1 MNRKFIAIFGALLF
15 LFVGATIALNS
26 DTMLFPNPFRV
37 GTTKTSVIETFVS
50 PTNWIP
56 CQTVDKVITVR
67 NDGNVPVAARIKIA
81 ESWKDKDN
89 NELALTFVDDN
100 GDTQRLAIININT
113 ADWEKR
119 GGYYYYKTDLA
130 PDETTTPFMTDVTL
144 NCDANLVDTPY
155 LDATYTLSATIQT
168 IEAEH
173 QDEWTRGA
181 TLLPGPEVNA
191 KLKILAGDPESA
203 GVSYDDQAIKTIVD
217 AESLPENF
225 DTSDSKNII
234 SVVDSEPIYA
244 WFDNTNN
251 AGIIYL
257 HTDSPA
263 IRGNANMSRIFQK
276 MRSLA
281 NAPAIT
287 SWIMSDV
294 TSLRCTFYD
303 ARSLTSLDISGWDT
317 SSVTDMAGVFSTLT
331 SLANI
336 EVSDWDTSNV
346 TTMNGMFYGSNAL
359 VSLDLSGWDTPNVT
373 DMYTMFYMCSSLV
386 SVDVTGWDTSSVKDM
401 TGMFAGASSLS
412 SIDVSG
418 WDTSSVTG
426 MLAMFNGCQ
435 SLTSIDVSGWETP
448 NVTNMSY
455 MFDGCKSLTSIDV
468 SGWETPNVTDMSRM
482 FNGCQSLTSID
493 VSGWETPNVT
503 NMSRMFAGARSLTSL
518 NVSSWD
524 TSNVT
529 DMGSMFSVGESHM
542 GNGQLSE
549 IIGLENWDVSNV
561 TNMTAMFYGAGQ
573 MTHYDISGWNVSKVE
588 GMQHMF
594 CDNFMLESLDLSGWN
609 VSSVKTIYDMFD
621 DARSLTTLGDIS
633 HWSTTS
639 LIDAGG
645 FLNGAESFVGNNG
658 TLDLSG
664 WNTSKL
670 LAAGEM
676 FRATPLT
683 TIDLRGWDF
692 SKLTNDSWEG
702 AGSGIYY
709 ETGNT
714 SSYIGL
720 SGMFLNMPN
729 LQNVYIDQDGKDSFD
744 AAVTRGVNVTNFW
757 QGSPTSDFTILP
769 LNGD

>member
-15 LFVGATIALNS
+15 LSVGATIAFNS
-26 DTMLFPNPFRV
+26 DSMLFPNVFHPA
-37 GTTKTSVIETFVS
+37 TTKTSVIETFVA
-50 PTNWIP
+50 PTDWLP
-56 CQTVDKVITVR
+56 CQTADKVITVR

-81 ESWKDKDN
+81 ESWKDKDG
-89 NELALTFVDDN
+89 NELALTFTDTN
-100 GDTQRLAIININT
+100 GATQRLALININT

-119 GGYYYYKTDLA
+119 GAYYYYKTDLA
-130 PDETTTPFMTDVTL
+130 PDETSTPFMTDVTL
-144 NCDANLVDTPY
+144 NCAANLVDTPY
-155 LDATYTLSATIQT
+155 LGGTYTLSAAIQT

-173 QDEWTRGA
+173 QNEWTRGA

-191 KLKILAGDPESA
+191 KLKKLAGDPESA
-203 GVSYDDQAIKTIVD
+203 GVSYNDQAIKTIVN

-225 DTSDSKNII
+225 NTSDSKNII
-234 SVVDSEPIYA
+234 SVADSEPIYA

-257 HTDSPA
+257 YTDSPA
-263 IRGNANMSRIFQK
+263 IRGNADMSRIFQK
-276 MRSLA
+276 MRSLV

-294 TSLRCTFYD
+294 TSLRCIFYD
-303 ARSLTSLDISGWDT
+303 AISLTSLDISGWDT
-317 SSVTDMAGVFSTLT
+317 SSVTDMAGVFATLT
-331 SLANI
+331 SLTHI

-386 SVDVTGWDTSSVKDM
+386 SVDVTGWDTSSVIDM

-418 WDTSSVTG
+418 WDTSSVTS
-426 MLAMFNGCQ
+426 MFAMFNACQ

-455 MFDGCKSLTSIDV
+455 MFDGCKSLTNIDVSGWETTNVTDMSRMFNGCQSLIGIDV

-482 FNGCQSLTSID
+482 FAN
-493 VSGWETPNVT
+493 
-503 NMSRMFAGARSLTSL
+503 ARLLTSL

-524 TSNVT
+524 TSKVT
-529 DMGSMFSVGESHM
+529 NMNGMFSVGENYV
-542 GNGQLSE
+542 GNGQLAE
-549 IIGLENWDVSNV
+549 IIGLENFDTSNV
-561 TNMTAMFYGAGQ
+561 TNMTTMFYGAGQ
-573 MTHYDISGWNVSKVE
+573 MTHYNISGWNVSKVE
-588 GMQHMF
+588 SFNHMF
-594 CDNFMLESLDLSGWN
+594 CDNFKLESLDLSGWD
-609 VSSVKTIYDMFD
+609 VSSVKTMYNMFD

-645 FLNGAESFVGNNG
+645 FLNGATSFVGDNG
-658 TLDLSG
+658 ALDLSG
-664 WNTSKL
+664 WDTSNL

-676 FRATPLT
+676 FRETPLT
-683 TIDLRGWDF
+683 TIDIRGWDF

-702 AGSGIYY
+702 TGSGIYY

-714 SSYIGL
+714 SRYIGL

-744 AAVTRGVNVTNFW
+744 AAAARGVNVDKFW
-757 QGSPTSDFTILP
+757 QGSPISDFTVLS
-769 LNGD
+769 N

>member
-1 MNRKFIAIFGALLF
+1 MKKFRILVNRKFVAIFGALLF
-15 LFVGATIALNS
+15 LFVGATIAFNS
-26 DTMLFPNPFRV
+26 DSALFPNIFHPAV
-37 GTTKTSVIETFVS
+37 TKTSVIESFVA
-50 PTNWIP
+50 PTNWLP
-56 CQTVDKVITVR
+56 CQTADKVITVR
-67 NDGNVPVAARIKIA
+67 NDGNAPVAARIKIA
-81 ESWKDKDN
+81 ESWKDKDG
-89 NELALTFVDDN
+89 NELALTFVDTN
-100 GDTQRLAIININT
+100 GNTQRLALININT
-113 ADWEKR
+113 ADWEKH
-119 GGYYYYKTDLA
+119 GVYYYYKTDLA
-130 PDETTTPFMTDVTL
+130 PGETTTPFMTDVTL

-173 QDEWTRGA
+173 QNEWTRGA
-181 TLLPGPEVNA
+181 TLLPGPEVNV
-191 KLKILAGDPESA
+191 KLKKLAGDPESA
-203 GVSYDDQAIKTIVD
+203 GVSYNDQAIKTIVN

-225 DTSDSKNII
+225 NISDSKNII

-257 HTDSPA
+257 YTDSPA
-263 IRGNANMSRIFQK
+263 IRGNADMSRIFQK
-276 MRSLA
+276 MRSLV

-294 TSLRCTFYD
+294 TSLRCIFYD
-303 ARSLTSLDISGWDT
+303 AISLTSLDISGWDT
-317 SSVTDMAGVFSTLT
+317 SSVTDMAGAFATLT
-331 SLANI
+331 SLTHI

-386 SVDVTGWDTSSVKDM
+386 SVDVTGWDTSSVIDM

-418 WDTSSVTG
+418 WDTSSVTS
-426 MLAMFNGCQ
+426 MFAMFNGCQ
-435 SLTSIDVSGWETP
+435 SLTSIDVSGWKTP
-448 NVTNMSY
+448 NVTNMSH
-455 MFDGCKSLTSIDV
+455 
-468 SGWETPNVTDMSRM
+468 
-482 FNGCQSLTSID
+482 
-493 VSGWETPNVT
+493 
-503 NMSRMFAGARSLTSL
+503 MFAGARSLTSL
-518 NVSSWD
+518 NVSNWD

-529 DMGSMFSVGESHM
+529 DMSSMFSVGESYM

-594 CDNFMLESLDLSGWN
+594 CDNFSLESLDLSGWD

-621 DARSLTTLGDIS
+621 DARSLTTIGDIS
-633 HWSTTS
+633 HWNTAN

-645 FLNGAESFVGNNG
+645 FLNGATSFVGDNG

-664 WNTSKL
+664 WGTGNL

-676 FRATPLT
+676 FRETPLT
-683 TIDLRGWDF
+683 TIDIRGWDF

-714 SSYIGL
+714 SSYPGL

-729 LQNVYIDQDGKDSFD
+729 LQNVYIDQDSKDSFD
-744 AAVTRGVNVTNFW
+744 AAVARGVNVTKFW
-757 QGSPTSDFTILP
+757 QGSPISDFTILS
-769 LNGD
+769 N